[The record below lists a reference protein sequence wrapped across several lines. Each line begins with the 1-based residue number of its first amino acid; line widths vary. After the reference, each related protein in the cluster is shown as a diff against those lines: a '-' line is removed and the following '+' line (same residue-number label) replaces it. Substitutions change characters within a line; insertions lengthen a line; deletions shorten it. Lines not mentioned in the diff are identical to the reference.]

1 MKIHSQSEKRT
12 PGYQSIFRGF
22 CPLEAVIQNLS
33 LEKTE
38 KMNEALLLIIGPV
51 AASFATWLFAMRKS
65 AAEAN
70 SKELDNTAKIVLMWR
85 ELSEGMEKRFKK
97 EIDQLR
103 KDNCDL
109 EQQVKNV
116 VQENE
121 ALRKKMHLLEEENRK
136 LISQLKIFNKKNS
149 TNE

>member
-1 MKIHSQSEKRT
+1 
-12 PGYQSIFRGF
+12 
-22 CPLEAVIQNLS
+22 
-33 LEKTE
+33 
-38 KMNEALLLIIGPV
+38 MNEALLLIIGPV

-65 AAEAN
+65 AAEAS

-85 ELSEGMEKRFKK
+85 ELSEGMEKRFKE

-121 ALRKKMHLLEEENRK
+121 ALRRKMHLLEEENRK

>member
-1 MKIHSQSEKRT
+1 
-12 PGYQSIFRGF
+12 
-22 CPLEAVIQNLS
+22 
-33 LEKTE
+33 
-38 KMNEALLLIIGPV
+38 MNETLMLIIGPL
-51 AASFATWLFAMRKS
+51 AASFATWLFAMRKR

-85 ELSEGMEKRFKK
+85 ELSEGMEKRFKE

-116 VQENE
+116 
-121 ALRKKMHLLEEENRK
+121 ALRKKMHMLEEENRK
-136 LISQLKIFNKKNS
+136 LINQLKIFNKKNS